1 MTENYLKRL
10 EEIRNS
16 LSSASADATPADV
29 YTSVESETSKLPDID
44 LEHDVDWEKFEVFGV
59 KPAELLTK
67 ALNKM
72 IEEEFGKHKISNI
85 VFEVRT
91 LLDRAGLGNIQEFY
105 NALGDEIVDNPII
118 LAEDKDGYNWK
129 RYLLEHVFQ
138 KFVNAGWNVEYDFN
152 LIHLDDPD
160 VVSLINET
168 YDDEVDRHNAFVLLR
183 ESALGFV
190 NVTMSPD
197 DDEEEG
203 YDDPSVDEE
212 DENHEDHEDHEDT
225 EEPDCGTIHDCGC
238 RYNPDPE
245 LGVDDLISLYNTIE
259 GLQKPASRP
268 GPGSEVKTE
277 PKPDVKTEPK
287 SLASSRIVEKA
298 KEISIGDDGS
308 IKTRNL
314 TEDEKK
320 QIKKAIEDFSDST
333 FTDFGIMY

>member
-16 LSSASADATPADV
+16 LSSTSADATSADV
-29 YTSVESETSKLPDID
+29 YTSVESETPKLPDID

-72 IEEEFGKHKISNI
+72 IEEDFGKHKISNI

-91 LLDRAGLGNIQEFY
+91 LLDRAGLGNVQEFY
-105 NALGDEIVDNPII
+105 SALGDEIYDSPII

-129 RYLLEHVFQ
+129 RYLLEYVFQ

-168 YDDEVDRHNAFVLLR
+168 YDNEIDRHNAFVLLR

-203 YDDPSVDEE
+203 YDDSSVDEE
-212 DENHEDHEDHEDT
+212 DENHEDT
-225 EEPDCGTIHDCGC
+225 EGPDCGTIHDCGC

-268 GPGSEVKTE
+268 GPGAEVKTE
-277 PKPDVKTEPK
+277 PKPEVKTEPK
-287 SLASSRIVEKA
+287 PLASSRVVEKA
-298 KEISIGDDGS
+298 KEISIGNDGS
-308 IKTRNL
+308 LKTRNL

-320 QIKKAIEDFSDST
+320 QIKKAIEDFIDST

>member
-16 LSSASADATPADV
+16 LSSTSADATSADV
-29 YTSVESETSKLPDID
+29 YTSVESETPKLPDID

-59 KPAELLTK
+59 KPVELLTK

-72 IEEEFGKHKISNI
+72 IEEDFGKHKIPNI

-91 LLDRAGLGNIQEFY
+91 LLDRAGLGNVQEFY
-105 NALGDEIVDNPII
+105 SALGDEIYDNPII

-129 RYLLEHVFQ
+129 RYLLEYVFQ

-168 YDDEVDRHNAFVLLR
+168 YDNEIDRHNAFVLLR

-212 DENHEDHEDHEDT
+212 DENHEDHEDT
-225 EEPDCGTIHDCGC
+225 EGSDCGCGC

-268 GPGSEVKTE
+268 GLGAEVKTE
-277 PKPDVKTEPK
+277 PKP
-287 SLASSRIVEKA
+287 LASSRVAEEA
-298 KEISIGDDGS
+298 KEISIGNDGS
-308 IKTRNL
+308 LKTRNL

-320 QIKKAIEDFSDST
+320 QIKKAIEDFIDST

>member
-16 LSSASADATPADV
+16 LSSTSADATSADV
-29 YTSVESETSKLPDID
+29 YTSVESETPKLPDID

-72 IEEEFGKHKISNI
+72 IEEDFGKHKIPNI

-91 LLDRAGLGNIQEFY
+91 LLDRAGLGNVQEFY
-105 NALGDEIVDNPII
+105 IALGDEIYNNPII

-129 RYLLEHVFQ
+129 RYLLEYVFQ

-168 YDDEVDRHNAFVLLR
+168 YDNEIDRHNAFVLLR

-197 DDEEEG
+197 DDEEEE
-203 YDDPSVDEE
+203 YDDPNVNEE
-212 DENHEDHEDHEDT
+212 DENHEDT
-225 EEPDCGTIHDCGC
+225 EGSDCGCGC

-259 GLQKPASRP
+259 GLQKPYRP
-268 GPGSEVKTE
+268 GPGAEVKTE
-277 PKPDVKTEPK
+277 PKP
-287 SLASSRIVEKA
+287 LASSRVAEEA
-298 KEISIGDDGS
+298 KEISIGNDGS
-308 IKTRNL
+308 LKTRNL

-320 QIKKAIEDFSDST
+320 QIKKAIEDFIDST

>member
-16 LSSASADATPADV
+16 LSSTSADATSADV
-29 YTSVESETSKLPDID
+29 YTSVESETPKLPDID

-72 IEEEFGKHKISNI
+72 IEEDFGKHKIPNI

-91 LLDRAGLGNIQEFY
+91 LLDRAGLGNVQEFY
-105 NALGDEIVDNPII
+105 IALGDEIYNNPII

-129 RYLLEHVFQ
+129 RYLLEYVFQ

-168 YDDEVDRHNAFVLLR
+168 YDNEIDRHNAFVLLR

-190 NVTMSPD
+190 NVMMSPD

-212 DENHEDHEDHEDT
+212 DENHEDT
-225 EEPDCGTIHDCGC
+225 EGSDCGSNTSCTCGCGC
-238 RYNPDPE
+238 RYDPE

-268 GPGSEVKTE
+268 GPGAEVKTE
-277 PKPDVKTEPK
+277 PKPGVKTEPK
-287 SLASSRIVEKA
+287 PLASSRVAEEA
-298 KEISIGDDGS
+298 KEISIGNDGS
-308 IKTRNL
+308 LKTRNL

-320 QIKKAIEDFSDST
+320 QIKKAIEDFIDST

>member
-16 LSSASADATPADV
+16 LSSTSADATSADV
-29 YTSVESETSKLPDID
+29 YTSVESETPKLPDID

-72 IEEEFGKHKISNI
+72 IEEDFGKHKISNI

-91 LLDRAGLGNIQEFY
+91 LLDRAGLGNVQEFY
-105 NALGDEIVDNPII
+105 IALGDEIYDNPII
-118 LAEDKDGYNWK
+118 LAEDKEGYNWK
-129 RYLLEHVFQ
+129 RYLLEYVFQ

-168 YDDEVDRHNAFVLLR
+168 YDNEIDRHNAFVLLR

-197 DDEEEG
+197 DDEEEE

-212 DENHEDHEDHEDT
+212 DENHEDT
-225 EEPDCGTIHDCGC
+225 EGPDCGCGC
-238 RYNPDPE
+238 RYDPDPE

-268 GPGSEVKTE
+268 GPGAEVKTE
-277 PKPDVKTEPK
+277 PNP
-287 SLASSRIVEKA
+287 LASSRVVEKA
-298 KEISIGDDGS
+298 KEISIGNDGS
-308 IKTRNL
+308 LKTRNL

-320 QIKKAIEDFSDST
+320 QIKKAIEDFIDST

>member
-16 LSSASADATPADV
+16 LSSASADATSADV
-29 YTSVESETSKLPDID
+29 YTSIESETPKLPDID

-72 IEEEFGKHKISNI
+72 IEEDFGKHKIPNI

-91 LLDRAGLGNIQEFY
+91 LLDRAGLGNVQEFY
-105 NALGDEIVDNPII
+105 SALGDEIYDSPII

-129 RYLLEHVFQ
+129 RYLLEYVFQ

-168 YDDEVDRHNAFVLLR
+168 YDNEIDRHNAFVLLR

-225 EEPDCGTIHDCGC
+225 EEPDCGCGC

-268 GPGSEVKTE
+268 GPGAEVKTE
-277 PKPDVKTEPK
+277 PKP
-287 SLASSRIVEKA
+287 LASSRVVEKA

-308 IKTRNL
+308 LKTRNL

-320 QIKKAIEDFSDST
+320 QIKKAIEDFIDST

>member
-16 LSSASADATPADV
+16 LSSTSADATSADV
-29 YTSVESETSKLPDID
+29 YTSVELETPKLPDID

-72 IEEEFGKHKISNI
+72 IEEDFGKHKISNI

-91 LLDRAGLGNIQEFY
+91 LLDRAGLGNVQEFY
-105 NALGDEIVDNPII
+105 SALGDEIYNSPII

-129 RYLLEHVFQ
+129 RYLLEYVFQ

-168 YDDEVDRHNAFVLLR
+168 YDNEIDRHNAFVLLR

-212 DENHEDHEDHEDT
+212 DENHEDT
-225 EEPDCGTIHDCGC
+225 EGPDCGTIHDCGC
-238 RYNPDPE
+238 RYNLDPE

-268 GPGSEVKTE
+268 GPGAEVKTE
-277 PKPDVKTEPK
+277 PKPEVKTEPK
-287 SLASSRIVEKA
+287 PLASSRVVEKA
-298 KEISIGDDGS
+298 KEISIGNDGS

-320 QIKKAIEDFSDST
+320 QIKKAIEDFIDST

>member
-16 LSSASADATPADV
+16 LSSTSADATSADV
-29 YTSVESETSKLPDID
+29 YTSVESETPKLPDID

-72 IEEEFGKHKISNI
+72 IEEDFGKHKIPNI

-91 LLDRAGLGNIQEFY
+91 LLDRAGLGNVQEFY
-105 NALGDEIVDNPII
+105 IALGDEIYNNPII

-168 YDDEVDRHNAFVLLR
+168 YDNEIDRHNAFVLLR
-183 ESALGFV
+183 ESTLGFV
-190 NVTMSPD
+190 NVMMSPD

-225 EEPDCGTIHDCGC
+225 EGPDCGCGC

-277 PKPDVKTEPK
+277 PKP
-287 SLASSRIVEKA
+287 LASSRVVEKA
-298 KEISIGDDGS
+298 KEISIGNDGS
-308 IKTRNL
+308 LKTRNL

-320 QIKKAIEDFSDST
+320 QIKKAIEDFIDST

>member
-16 LSSASADATPADV
+16 LSSTSADATSADV
-29 YTSVESETSKLPDID
+29 YTSVESEVPKLPDID

-72 IEEEFGKHKISNI
+72 IEEDFGKHKISNI

-91 LLDRAGLGNIQEFY
+91 LLDRAGLGNVQEFY
-105 NALGDEIVDNPII
+105 SALEDEIYDSPII

-129 RYLLEHVFQ
+129 RYLLEYVFQ

-168 YDDEVDRHNAFVLLR
+168 YDNEIDRHNAFVLLR

-197 DDEEEG
+197 DDEEEE

-212 DENHEDHEDHEDT
+212 DENHEDT
-225 EEPDCGTIHDCGC
+225 EGPDCGTIHDCGC

-268 GPGSEVKTE
+268 GPGAEVKTE
-277 PKPDVKTEPK
+277 PKP
-287 SLASSRIVEKA
+287 LASSRVVEKA
-298 KEISIGDDGS
+298 KEISIGNDGS

-320 QIKKAIEDFSDST
+320 QIKKAIEDFIDST

>member
-29 YTSVESETSKLPDID
+29 YTSVESEVPKLPDID

-91 LLDRAGLGNIQEFY
+91 LLDRAGLGNVQEFY
-105 NALGDEIVDNPII
+105 IALGDEIYNNPII

-129 RYLLEHVFQ
+129 RYLLEYVFQ

-168 YDDEVDRHNAFVLLR
+168 YDNEIDRHNAFVLLR

-212 DENHEDHEDHEDT
+212 DENHETEDS
-225 EEPDCGTIHDCGC
+225 DCGTIHDCGC

-268 GPGSEVKTE
+268 GPGAEVKTE
-277 PKPDVKTEPK
+277 PKP
-287 SLASSRIVEKA
+287 LASSRVVEKA
-298 KEISIGDDGS
+298 KEISIGNDGS
-308 IKTRNL
+308 LKTRNL

-320 QIKKAIEDFSDST
+320 QIKKAIEDFIDST

>member
-16 LSSASADATPADV
+16 LSSTSADATSADV
-29 YTSVESETSKLPDID
+29 YTSVESETPKLPDID

-72 IEEEFGKHKISNI
+72 IEEDFGKHKISNI

-91 LLDRAGLGNIQEFY
+91 LLDRAGLGNVQEFY
-105 NALGDEIVDNPII
+105 IALGDEIYDNPII

-129 RYLLEHVFQ
+129 RYLLEYVFQ

-168 YDDEVDRHNAFVLLR
+168 YDNEIDRHNAFVLLR

-190 NVTMSPD
+190 NVMMSPD

-212 DENHEDHEDHEDT
+212 DENHEDT
-225 EEPDCGTIHDCGC
+225 EGSDCGCGC
-238 RYNPDPE
+238 RYDPDPE

-268 GPGSEVKTE
+268 GPGAEVKTE
-277 PKPDVKTEPK
+277 PNP
-287 SLASSRIVEKA
+287 LASSRVVEKA
-298 KEISIGDDGS
+298 KEISIGNDGS
-308 IKTRNL
+308 LKTRNL

-320 QIKKAIEDFSDST
+320 QIKKAIEDFIDST